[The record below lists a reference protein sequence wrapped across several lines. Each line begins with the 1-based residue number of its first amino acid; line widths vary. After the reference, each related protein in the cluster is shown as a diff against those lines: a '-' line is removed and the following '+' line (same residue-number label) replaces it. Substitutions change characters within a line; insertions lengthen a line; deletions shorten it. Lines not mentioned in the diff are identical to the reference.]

1 MLGQLSIKFRLAV
14 IVVIG
19 IFGLTALGVFSLIEK
34 KAELRAQYE
43 RRLETITT
51 LALSVAGARQAD
63 VQAGLMEL
71 EEAQAEAAREI
82 GELRYDD
89 DNYLWINDL
98 DGILVVHPHRAEQIG
113 TSMLGLTDHDGTF
126 IYREFTAA
134 ARNGGGFVGY
144 VGRRPNSEEM
154 TSPKLAHVTL
164 FEPWDWAIGTGFYVD
179 DLDAIFMADLERM
192 ALILAVFAVVTGG
205 VTVLVARSI
214 SKGIFDTTRTM
225 QRLAQ
230 GETDL
235 TVPYRNQNTEIGHMA
250 QAVEVFRV
258 NAVEKRRLEALQ
270 QEAERRAE
278 AEKRAT
284 LDQMADDFQASIG
297 EIVQSVS
304 SAATEMQASAQSMS
318 AIAEETSRQSTAV
331 ASAAEE
337 SSVNV
342 NTVAAAAEE
351 LGSSIGEISRQMS
364 TQTAVADEAADT
376 AATSDNQIKGLADQ
390 AQTIGEVVNLI
401 TSIAEQTNLLAL
413 NATIE
418 AARAGEAGK
427 GFAVVASEVKGLANQ
442 TAKATDQIAD
452 QIKGIQD
459 QTGNAVGGIAAINE
473 TINRIKE
480 ISASVAAAIEQQN
493 AAAGEIGRNAQDVSS
508 GTTQVSSAI
517 VGVREASQQ
526 AGESADSVLAA
537 AEGLST
543 QAEHLAAEV
552 AGFVERVRAA

>member
-1 MLGQLSIKFRLAV
+1 MLSRLSIKSRLAV
-14 IVVIG
+14 IVIIG
-19 IFGLTALGVFSLIEK
+19 IFGLSALGAFSLMVK
-34 KAELRAQYE
+34 QAGLRAQYE
-43 RRLETITT
+43 LRLETITT
-51 LALSVAGARQAD
+51 LALSIAGARHAE
-63 VQAGLMEL
+63 VQAGSMEL
-71 EEAQAEAAREI
+71 EEAQAEAVREI
-82 GELRYDD
+82 AELRYDG

-98 DGILVVHPHRAEQIG
+98 DGILVTHPSRADQIG
-113 TSMLGLTDHDGTF
+113 TSMLGLTDPDGTL
-126 IYREFTAA
+126 IYREFIEA
-134 ARNGGGFVGY
+134 ARAGGGFVAY
-144 VGRRPNSEEM
+144 VGRRLNAEEM
-154 TSPKLAHVTL
+154 TSPKLAHVAL

-179 DLDAIFMADLERM
+179 DLDAIFMADLMRM
-192 ALILAVFAVVTGG
+192 LAILAVFAAVTGG

-214 SKGIFDTTRTM
+214 SKEISDTTRTM
-225 QRLAQ
+225 QRLVQ

-235 TVPYRNQNTEIGHMA
+235 TVPYRDQKTEIGHMA

-258 NAVEKRRLEALQ
+258 NGVEKRRLEAQQ

-337 SSVNV
+337 SSTNV

-364 TQTAVADEAADT
+364 TQTAVADEAANTASASDT
-376 AATSDNQIKGLADQ
+376 QIKGLADQ

-427 GFAVVASEVKGLANQ
+427 GFAVVASEVKSLANQ

-526 AGESADSVLAA
+526 AGESADNVLAA
-537 AEGLST
+537 AEDLST